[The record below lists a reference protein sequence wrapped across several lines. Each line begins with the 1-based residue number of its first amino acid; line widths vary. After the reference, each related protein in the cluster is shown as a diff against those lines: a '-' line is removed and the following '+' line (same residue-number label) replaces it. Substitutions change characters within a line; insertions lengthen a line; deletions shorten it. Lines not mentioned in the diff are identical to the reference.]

1 MSQRFCRR
9 ESVAMVVHAFA
20 RGARS
25 STMVSMEGKLMV
37 KHQCNV
43 SLVSYL
49 VALGLCKTG
58 LYALDGQNAKT
69 LKSVKQ
75 QFVKVL

>member
-1 MSQRFCRR
+1 
-9 ESVAMVVHAFA
+9 
-20 RGARS
+20 
-25 STMVSMEGKLMV
+25 MV